1 MVHWKQNLA
10 VVWVSQFL
18 SIMGFFFA
26 IPFAPYY
33 IQELGVHDPVKIK
46 LWVSL
51 FGAAAPFS
59 LAIFSPI
66 WGAIADR
73 YGRRLMLLRANFGA
87 AVVLVLMAT
96 VRSVEALV
104 VLRLLQGLLAG
115 TVTAAQAMVTSTT
128 PENRSGTAL
137 GALSAAVYSGTMAGT
152 FLGGIFAE
160 YFGYRY
166 SFLGSALLLVLAGL
180 LIVFGTREEFIP
192 PPRQQ
197 NSNGSTAAASAI
209 APAVPLLL
217 LTVTMS
223 FCRQYDN
230 SLFPLLVQEI
240 HGSIQGAAFWTGSIS
255 AVAGLAG
262 FLAGIV
268 FGRLADRVDAPRLA
282 KVSSVGAALFMVPQG
297 LLYGFLLLFP
307 ARFGMVFCAGGLEP
321 VFQVWLAKVTSVERR
336 GSAFGWAATARSVGW
351 VGAPLVSGLIASGF
365 GLRSIY
371 LVGGLQYLL
380 LVLLIGYVGKRLA
393 HGPAANR

>member
-1 MVHWKQNLA
+1 MVHWKKNLA

-26 IPFAPYY
+26 FPFAPYY
-33 IQELGVHDPVKIK
+33 IQELGVRDPVKLK

-59 LAIFSPI
+59 LAICSPI
-66 WGAIADR
+66 WGAMADR

-87 AVVLVLMAT
+87 AVVLTLMAT
-96 VRSVEALV
+96 VRSVEGLI
-104 VLRLLQGLLAG
+104 VLRLLQGLLSG
-115 TVTAAQAMVTSTT
+115 TVTAAQTMVTSSP

-137 GALSAAVYSGTMAGT
+137 GALSAAVYSGTMAGA
-152 FLGGIFAE
+152 FLGGISAE
-160 YFGYRY
+160 YFGYRC
-166 SFLGSALLLVLAGL
+166 SFLGSGLLLQLAGL
-180 LIVFGTREEFIP
+180 LIVVGTREEFVP
-192 PPRQQ
+192 PPPQQ
-197 NSNGSTAAASAI
+197 DAGRVTPAAPGI
-209 APAVPLLL
+209 ALAVPLLL

-223 FCRQYDN
+223 FCRQYDY

-297 LLYGFLLLFP
+297 LLYGFLILFP
-307 ARFGMVFCAGGLEP
+307 TRFGMIFCAGGLEP

-371 LVGGLQYLL
+371 LVGGVQYLL
-380 LVLLIGYVGKRLA
+380 LLMLIGYVGKRLA
-393 HGPAANR
+393 NGPAANR

>member
-1 MVHWKQNLA
+1 VVHWKQNLA
-10 VVWVSQFL
+10 VVWISQFL

-33 IQELGVHDPVKIK
+33 IQELGIRDPVKIK

-87 AVVLVLMAT
+87 AVVLALMAT
-96 VRSVEALV
+96 VRSVEALI

-160 YFGYRY
+160 YVGYRY
-166 SFLGSALLLVLAGL
+166 SFLVSGLLLVLAGL
-180 LIVFGTREEFIP
+180 LIVFGTREEFVP
-192 PPRQQ
+192 AQSLRKKSGFP
-197 NSNGSTAAASAI
+197 AAAPAI

-240 HGSIQGAAFWTGSIS
+240 HGNIQGAAFWTGSIS

-268 FGRLADRVDAPRLA
+268 FGRLADRVDVPGLA

-307 ARFGMVFCAGGLEP
+307 TRFGMVFCAGGLEP
-321 VFQVWLAKVTSVERR
+321 VFQVWLAKVTSAERR

-393 HGPAANR
+393 NGPAGNR

>member
-1 MVHWKQNLA
+1 
-10 VVWVSQFL
+10 
-18 SIMGFFFA
+18 
-26 IPFAPYY
+26 
-33 IQELGVHDPVKIK
+33 VKIK

-66 WGAIADR
+66 WGALADR

-87 AVVLVLMAT
+87 AVVLALMAT

-128 PENRSGTAL
+128 PEHRSGTAL
-137 GALSAAVYSGTMAGT
+137 GALSAAVYSGTMVGA

-192 PPRQQ
+192 PLRQQ

-223 FCRQYDN
+223 FCRQYDY

-307 ARFGMVFCAGGLEP
+307 TRFGMVFCAGGLEP

-336 GSAFGWAATARSVGW
+336 GFAFGWAATARSVGW
-351 VGAPLVSGLIASGF
+351 VGAPLVSGLIATGF

-393 HGPAANR
+393 NGPAGER

>member
-166 SFLGSALLLVLAGL
+166 SFLGSGLLLVLAGL